1 MNRDRYT
8 KILLALWNFC
18 VELAE
23 AALVIW
29 LAVLLPKKMLPQLVI
44 ISGKN

>member
-8 KILLALWNFC
+8 KTFLALWNFC

-23 AALVIW
+23 AASMIW
-29 LAVLLPKKMLPQLVI
+29 LAVLLPKKNVTP
-44 ISGKN
+44 ISNNIRK